1 MGTLR
6 HTTGS
11 SIFIE

>member
-1 MGTLR
+1 M

-11 SIFIE
+11 SIGRRK